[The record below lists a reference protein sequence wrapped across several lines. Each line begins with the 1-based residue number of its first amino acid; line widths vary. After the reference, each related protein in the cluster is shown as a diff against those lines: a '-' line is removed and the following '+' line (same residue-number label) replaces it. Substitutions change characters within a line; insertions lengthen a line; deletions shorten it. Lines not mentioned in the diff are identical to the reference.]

1 MTADLF
7 PEQLMSSSVMLA
19 QGAYWLKGHALP
31 EATNLCNMLNHH
43 LKKHAPQQMTT
54 PMGYKMSVR
63 TTSFGQIGWVSTERG
78 YGYAKYDAV
87 TKQPWPAIPDL
98 LLRLASQA
106 AEQAGY
112 QQFVPDTCLINVYD
126 IGSKMGLHQD
136 NDEQD
141 FSQPIVSVSLGIPAT
156 FLFGGTSR
164 ADKPRKIPL
173 THGDVV
179 VWGGESRLNYHGIL
193 PLKAAQHH
201 LLGQT
206 RINLTFRKAGK
217 M

>member
-7 PEQLMSSSVMLA
+7 PEQLMASSVMLA
-19 QGAYWLKGHALP
+19 EGAYWLRGYALP
-31 EATNLCNMLNHH
+31 EATNVCNMLKQHF
-43 LKKHAPQQMTT
+43 KKHAPQQMTT
-54 PMGYKMSVR
+54 PMGHKMSVR

-78 YGYAKYDAV
+78 YGYANYDAI
-87 TKQPWPAIPDL
+87 TQQHWPAIPDL
-98 LLRLASQA
+98 LLRLAGQA
-106 AEQAGY
+106 AEKAGY
-112 QQFVPDTCLINVYD
+112 QQFVPDTCLVNVYE

-136 NDEQD
+136 KDEQD
-141 FSQPIVSVSLGIPAT
+141 FTQPIVSVSLGMPAI
-156 FLFGGTSR
+156 FLFGGANRS
-164 ADKPRKIPL
+164 DKTQKIPV

-179 VWGGESRLNYHGIL
+179 VWGGESRLHYHGIL